1 MTQKTQ
7 HLQSILNEVDLSQ
20 RFSQLSSSLQHP
32 KKKQKNKV
40 SKQRKIIPYIELDL
54 KQLIG
59 VNINQVPSYLCSSNE
74 SFKETIHD
82 IRPKIGQNHLEELR
96 HVAILMYKMLL
107 IEKLQILWITY
118 RKSGM
123 GELQQS
129 RSTKD
134 VGLKIWP
141 FEICSRIKHVENANI
156 TDDEKCHL
164 FVDHCQ
170 KKLNDQ
176 NEIYRNQLRYRTSHI
191 VDYTSPMEL
200 TIENFVKQGFMYQ
213 RIEYDCQIAL
223 VQYHYTDAV
232 LKRQYLIENPNENQI
247 QLFKR
252 LCKFKYEEAV
262 TKYHFNSLKQYIPAR
277 LASNSFQ
284 NQFMGKPSIIDSIQ
298 DITVRKKLSKHYIE
312 VAEQAKTD
320 IMILA
325 RDAAERQM
333 RQYQKQYNMEMN
345 QVWQHEKILSTG
357 QRLTSTMI
365 HLMEKRL
372 ANIDARVEYI
382 YKCKAQLFQLNTN
395 VL

>member
-1 MTQKTQ
+1 
-7 HLQSILNEVDLSQ
+7 
-20 RFSQLSSSLQHP
+20 
-32 KKKQKNKV
+32 
-40 SKQRKIIPYIELDL
+40 
-54 KQLIG
+54 
-59 VNINQVPSYLCSSNE
+59 
-74 SFKETIHD
+74 
-82 IRPKIGQNHLEELR
+82 
-96 HVAILMYKMLL
+96 MLL

-123 GELQQS
+123 GELQQP

-213 RIEYDCQIAL
+213 RIEYDCQISL

-252 LCKFKYEEAV
+252 LCKFKYEEAI
-262 TKYHFNSLKQYIPAR
+262 TKYHFNLLKQCNPEHFT
-277 LASNSFQ
+277 LNSIR
-284 NQFMGKPSIIDSIQ
+284 NQLIGKSSVIDSIQ
-298 DITVRKKLSKHYIE
+298 DVTVRKKLSKHYIE
-312 VAEQAKTD
+312 VAEQAKTV
-320 IMILA
+320 IIILA
-325 RDAAERQM
+325 RDTAERQM
-333 RQYQKQYNMEMN
+333 HQYQTQYNMEMN
-345 QVWQHEKILSTG
+345 RVWQYEKTLPPD
-357 QRLTSTMI
+357 QRLTPTMI
-365 HLMEKRL
+365 HVMEKRL
-372 ANIDARVEYI
+372 ANIDARLEYI